1 MGFFNQLGMNMSA
14 EIIPFEFESSAS
26 SIRVVEIDGKP
37 WFVARDVAEALEY
50 ASWQPNLVSHV
61 PDKWKG
67 INQINTLGGAQ
78 ELLCLSEHGLY
89 FFVGRSD
96 KPKALPFQMWVAG
109 EVLPSLRQ
117 RGYYGELKPGDVL
130 RYHTVLARTIR
141 QLETT
146 QNALSQNLLLQQVRG
161 ICTILR
167 MNMPNV
173 TLMRQKATQ
182 LDLEG
187 VATGG

>member
-1 MGFFNQLGMNMSA
+1 MNA

-26 SIRVVEIDGKP
+26 SIRVIDIDGEP
-37 WFVARDVAEALEY
+37 WFVAKDVMVALEY
-50 ASWQPNLVSHV
+50 AEASLGGIVDKLSHV
-61 PDKWKG
+61 PEAWKCLHPMETIRG
-67 INQINTLGGAQ
+67 TKDLW
-78 ELLCLSEHGLY
+78 CLSEPGLY

-117 RGYYGELKPGDVL
+117 RGYYGELKPGEVL
-130 RYHTVLARTIR
+130 RYHTALSRTIR

-161 ICTILR
+161 ICTLLR
-167 MNMPNV
+167 MQMPNV
-173 TLMRQKATQ
+173 TTMRQKATQ
-182 LDLEG
+182 LDLEE
-187 VATGG
+187 VATGS